1 MSGFVAGAVIGYVAV
16 GTAAAIAV
24 GAAVGYVVGGAVMD
38 MLTPDMPDV
47 GAGTQGAMTN
57 KASSNDPIPIIYG
70 ERRIGATQVFVETS
84 GSDNIYLYEILI
96 LGEGEIDS
104 VTEIIVDDESLV
116 GSKFENYVT
125 YTIHSGLDDQAAD
138 SNLMSASSG
147 WTSNHRLRGTAYA
160 YVRLEYDQDT
170 FTGGIPTINFV
181 TKGVK
186 VYDPRTSTTAWSD
199 NPALCIRDY
208 LTNTRY
214 GRGLDASEI
223 DDTSFSSAANYC
235 DELVDLTGL
244 GTTVKRYTCNGVVN
258 TESGSIATLKA
269 LTSCCKGMLVFTAGK
284 YKLIIDKA
292 ESAGFAFNSDNVVG
306 GWNIRM
312 GSKRSRYNK
321 ISADF
326 ANKETS
332 WRDDIAYSESS
343 TYKTND
349 NGLKLEQTIKLPF
362 NTDIERSQMLCA
374 ILLNQSRQQIAVSFI
389 ATVEALQV
397 EVGEVVTITDDG
409 MGWTNKEF
417 RVERMDMKSSS
428 EVKMS
433 VREYDSTV
441 YDFGNVT
448 AQDAIPNTYL
458 PDLNTVATPTAIS
471 ATESLYDTI
480 GSAGVKVR
488 ITLDWIAA
496 NDRFVREYEV
506 QWKKNGSSTWLDLV
520 ITRTLQAILNDADP
534 DLYDFRVR
542 SINTLGVRSEWA
554 TLSNVTIAG
563 LTAPPVDVD
572 GLSLIALNNSA
583 HISWDLATDLDV
595 RVGGKVT
602 FKHSNL
608 TSGASW
614 ESSTAIG
621 SAVAGHNTTAVLPLV
636 SGTYL
641 AKFIDSTGNAS
652 VDATSY
658 IATTVPDIVKM
669 NFVETSTQN
678 PTFSGTK
685 TNMFADGTVLKMEA
699 DTLIDS
705 VTDLMDDWELLD
717 AIGGTDTSGSY
728 EFDTYTDLGA
738 VYTSRVTA
746 DLAFTAFTIGD
757 FIDDRTT
764 LMDDWTDFENA
775 PSDVTLGLFV
785 ATTNDDPSG
794 SPTWGAWTKFTV
806 ADYSARAFKFKV
818 DATVGSQDQQI
829 NITTLTATVDMPDRV
844 QGDNAIQSGV
854 GTKSITYTDAFYAI
868 PSVGITGCD
877 MDQNDRIVLSNETA
891 TGFDVS
897 FYQGNGSG
905 NPQDIKFNWQSRG
918 F

>member
-1 MSGFVAGAVIGYVAV
+1 
-16 GTAAAIAV
+16 
-24 GAAVGYVVGGAVMD
+24 
-38 MLTPDMPDV
+38 
-47 GAGTQGAMTN
+47 
-57 KASSNDPIPIIYG
+57 
-70 ERRIGATQVFVETS
+70 
-84 GSDNIYLYEILI
+84 
-96 LGEGEIDS
+96 
-104 VTEIIVDDESLV
+104 
-116 GSKFENYVT
+116 
-125 YTIHSGLDDQAAD
+125 
-138 SNLMSASSG
+138 
-147 WTSNHRLRGTAYA
+147 
-160 YVRLEYDQDT
+160 
-170 FTGGIPTINFV
+170 
-181 TKGVK
+181 
-186 VYDPRTSTTAWSD
+186 
-199 NPALCIRDY
+199 
-208 LTNTRY
+208 
-214 GRGLDASEI
+214 
-223 DDTSFSSAANYC
+223 
-235 DELVDLTGL
+235 
-244 GTTVKRYTCNGVVN
+244 
-258 TESGSIATLKA
+258 
-269 LTSCCKGMLVFTAGK
+269 
-284 YKLIIDKA
+284 
-292 ESAGFAFNSDNVVG
+292 
-306 GWNIRM
+306 
-312 GSKRSRYNK
+312 
-321 ISADF
+321 
-326 ANKETS
+326 
-332 WRDDIAYSESS
+332 
-343 TYKTND
+343 
-349 NGLKLEQTIKLPF
+349 
-362 NTDIERSQMLCA
+362 
-374 ILLNQSRQQIAVSFI
+374 
-389 ATVEALQV
+389 
-397 EVGEVVTITDDG
+397 
-409 MGWTNKEF
+409 
-417 RVERMDMKSSS
+417 
-428 EVKMS
+428 
-433 VREYDSTV
+433 
-441 YDFGNVT
+441 
-448 AQDAIPNTYL
+448 
-458 PDLNTVATPTAIS
+458 
-471 ATESLYDTI
+471 
-480 GSAGVKVR
+480 
-488 ITLDWIAA
+488 
-496 NDRFVREYEV
+496 
-506 QWKKNGSSTWLDLV
+506 
-520 ITRTLQAILNDADP
+520 LQAILNDADP

-854 GTKSITYTDAFYAI
+854 GTKSITYADAFYAI